1 MANGP
6 SGSTAGGES
15 PPRPDLWSRKPLKWL
30 KRPVTYVVG
39 LVGVVALAIAQE
51 LGVGLVQHPPWVGE
65 KSSVASPA
73 ASQTISPTTASASPG
88 RIGKPVASKPVDLL
102 TYYSP
107 SGLMGDIG
115 DITKSVQPGKHLV
128 HMTYEAK
135 GRGPHEWDYKYIN
148 GGEIN
153 PQPCRFAG
161 IMLLDGDWG
170 RTARAGYDLRGSI
183 MISWDARSLSG
194 NVFVRFL
201 AGSENWVWDEKAI
214 AKVDAPYPG
223 SLPNLPL
230 GERELT
236 GQWKHFTYRV
246 DKNVRA
252 ADLQAVIAPFGWI
265 ISLDSNQGDHGQSR
279 TFFNIEVRNIS
290 YG

>member
-51 LGVGLVQHPPWVGE
+51 SGVGLVQHPPWVGG

-115 DITKSVQPGKHLV
+115 DITKAEQPGKHLV

-148 GGEIN
+148 RGD
-153 PQPCRFAG
+153 QPPALQVR
-161 IMLLDGDWG
+161 GDHV
-170 RTARAGYDLRGSI
+170 ARWRLGSYCSRWIRSPGSI

-201 AGSENWVWDEKAI
+201 AGSENWVWDEKAGV
-214 AKVDAPYPG
+214 KVDAPYPG

-230 GERELT
+230 GEPELT

-246 DKNVRA
+246 DKNVSSRGPA
-252 ADLQAVIAPFGWI
+252 GCHSSFR
-265 ISLDSNQGDHGQSR
+265 LDHQLGFKSR
-279 TFFNIEVRNIS
+279 
-290 YG
+290 